1 MRNKYVTIFK
11 GEAMAQ
17 TIYIIKNAKLRKF
30 LLFLLIFVGVMGICD
45 TMLLIPVTS
54 SITLGMI
61 APTIIGIVLIA
72 IGTLNLTKS
81 KPIFKNKTLLKVIAL
96 SLTAGILFFSV
107 IEAFIWA
114 EAAADDKDDTQA
126 NFVIV
131 LGCGIFPDG
140 RLTLSLKK
148 RLDAAYDYMQM
159 HPMSVCV
166 VSGGQGSNEPL
177 PEGEA
182 MAQYLLE
189 KGIDESRILTELYA
203 TSTKQNLKYSYEII
217 NEAYPQ
223 TEKTVAIVSSEFHMF
238 RVKFLAKRYGMDAI
252 GIPSPTAWYILPN
265 CMIREF
271 FAVIK
276 SFFLDK

>member
-1 MRNKYVTIFK
+1 MTQN
-11 GEAMAQ
+11 
-17 TIYIIKNAKLRKF
+17 IYIIKNAKLRKF
-30 LLFLLIFVGVMGICD
+30 LLFLLIFVGVMGITD

-61 APTIIGIVLIA
+61 APAALGIVLIGV
-72 IGTLNLTKS
+72 GTLNLTKS
-81 KPIFKNKTLLKVIAL
+81 KAFFKNKTLLKLIAVTL
-96 SLTAGILFFSV
+96 VLGVLFFSV
-107 IEAFIWA
+107 IESFIWA
-114 EAAADDKDDTQA
+114 NAQSEEANNTKS

-140 RLTLSLKK
+140 RLTLSLKN
-148 RLDAAYDYMQM
+148 RLDAAYDYMEKY
-159 HPMSVCV
+159 PDAICI
-166 VSGGQGSNEPL
+166 VSGGQGANEPL

-189 KGIDESRILTELYA
+189 KGIEESRILSEQKA
-203 TSTKQNLKYSYEII
+203 TSTKQNLKYSYEMI
-217 NEAYPQ
+217 EKAYPDKD
-223 TEKTVAIVSSEFHMF
+223 KTVAIVSSEFHMF